1 MSKHSKIEIKSTD
14 GTFTDVFIDG
24 HQIHGVRS
32 MHFEKKG
39 HEIPILTMDLNAL
52 DISVDS
58 PMLLK
63 QEGYG
68 DIEISFGDEN

>member
-1 MSKHSKIEIKSTD
+1 MNKKLHSKIEIKSTD

-24 HQIHGVRS
+24 YKIHGVRS
-32 MHFEKKG
+32 MRFEKSG
-39 HEIPILTMDLNAL
+39 HNIPVLSLDLNAL

-58 PMLLK
+58 PMILK

-68 DIEISFGDEN
+68 DIEIKLKE